1 MKHTI
6 GIWKQSHRIIDEDD
20 NYATQ
25 VYTDD
30 TIICTLDWAGH
41 KEDDGK
47 TTSSRREANARL
59 IAEAGTVANETGKT
73 PRQLA
78 DTVKELLEV
87 SVMMQERIEQL
98 INVTPTGRLR
108 ESLTDENIKALE
120 AINKATN

>member
-6 GIWKQSHRIIDEDD
+6 GIWKQSHRIIDEDE

-47 TTSSRREANARL
+47 TTTSRREANARL

-78 DTVKELLEV
+78 DENKELLEAL
-87 SVMMQERIEQL
+87 QEIKKGEGAYNMDKYEHANNTIE
-98 INVTPTGRLR
+98 NMK
-108 ESLTDENIKALE
+108 SLATQ
-120 AINKATN
+120 AINKATT